1 MSKGKICF
9 LSLICLI
16 EEKGITVL
24 YALLR
29 CIERG
34 NATIFQEYFSHEW
47 TTNYQWYHL
56 ISTGWFSGK
65 TFFATFLKNCMYIV
79 RTYIHNSLVT
89 LCTYIHDPSLTRFIN
104 TYEMRSCVNKLNLFF
119 NFLYIWSYL
128 WCINVLTCIFKRIV
142 ASSLYLAQNSH
153 KLAFTCETEP
163 ISVVKCMSQIDWFLT
178 KLTPSFSIY
187 LFDLILIRAD
197 DQKITRRILMN

>member
-1 MSKGKICF
+1 
-9 LSLICLI
+9 
-16 EEKGITVL
+16 
-24 YALLR
+24 
-29 CIERG
+29 
-34 NATIFQEYFSHEW
+34 
-47 TTNYQWYHL
+47 
-56 ISTGWFSGK
+56 
-65 TFFATFLKNCMYIV
+65 MYIV

-89 LCTYIHDPSLTRFIN
+89 LCSYTYMIPLWHVLSILMKCGAVST
-104 TYEMRSCVNKLNLFF
+104 SLFF

-153 KLAFTCETEP
+153 KL
-163 ISVVKCMSQIDWFLT
+163 SVHMWDWANKCLSQIDWFLT